1 MNNSSKKSN
10 KRRLPPAMTPEARE
24 NRLVSLAMDLA
35 EERLLD
41 GTASNQLIV
50 HYLKLGT
57 TKEMMERELM
67 EKQMRNLDAKTE
79 AIESTKRV
87 EALYSDAINAIRL
100 YSGQKSGEEAE
111 DDIY

>member
-1 MNNSSKKSN
+1 MANSSKQSN
-10 KRRLPPAMTPEARE
+10 KRHLPPAMTPEARE

-57 TKEMMERELM
+57 TKEQMEKEMM

-79 AIESTKRV
+79 AIESAKRV
-87 EALYSDAINAIRL
+87 EELYEKAINAMRL
-100 YSGQKSGEEAE
+100 YSGQKSYEEL
-111 DDIY
+111 DDT

>member
-1 MNNSSKKSN
+1 
-10 KRRLPPAMTPEARE
+10 MTPEARE

-57 TKEMMERELM
+57 TKEQMEKEMM

-79 AIESTKRV
+79 AIESAKRV
-87 EALYSDAINAIRL
+87 EELYEKAINAMRL
-100 YSGQKSGEEAE
+100 YSGQKSYEEI
-111 DDIY
+111 DDT

>member
-1 MNNSSKKSN
+1 MANSNKQSN

-57 TKEMMERELM
+57 TKEQMEKEMM

-79 AIESTKRV
+79 AIESAKRV
-87 EALYSDAINAIRL
+87 EELYEKAINAMRL
-100 YSGQKSGEEAE
+100 YSGQKSYEEI
-111 DDIY
+111 DDT

>member
-1 MNNSSKKSN
+1 MANSNKQSG

-57 TKEMMERELM
+57 TKEQMEKEMM

-79 AIESTKRV
+79 AIESAKRV
-87 EALYSDAINAIRL
+87 EELYEKAINAMRL
-100 YSGQKSGEEAE
+100 YSGQKSYEEF
-111 DDIY
+111 DDV

>member
-1 MNNSSKKSN
+1 MANSSKQSN

-57 TKEMMERELM
+57 TKEQMEKEMM

-79 AIESTKRV
+79 AIESAKRV
-87 EALYSDAINAIRL
+87 EELYEKAINAMRL
-100 YSGQKSGEEAE
+100 YSGQKSYEEL
-111 DDIY
+111 DDA

>member
-1 MNNSSKKSN
+1 MASSSKQSN

-57 TKEMMERELM
+57 TKEQMEKEMM

-79 AIESTKRV
+79 AIESAKRV
-87 EALYSDAINAIRL
+87 EELYEKAINAMRL
-100 YSGQKSGEEAE
+100 YSGQKSYEEL
-111 DDIY
+111 DDT